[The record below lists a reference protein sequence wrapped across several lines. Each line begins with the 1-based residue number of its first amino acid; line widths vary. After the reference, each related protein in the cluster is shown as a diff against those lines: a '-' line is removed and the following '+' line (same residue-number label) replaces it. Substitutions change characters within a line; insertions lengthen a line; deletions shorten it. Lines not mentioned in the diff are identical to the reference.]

1 MPSSTSK
8 IPLPL
13 GAVTSPSRSIGT
25 PQEVPQQSR
34 IPTSKGVRSPVAD
47 LPHRQQ
53 GREALAPNKDP
64 LSLDQDKE
72 TFNHGQAREA
82 SHSIKLGKGSPSKNN
97 FVEGGGTDNPQLVNK
112 ENLGGKKSRIPD
124 IRNRC
129 SPARD
134 VAEPLKTSSASRI
147 PMIGSKG
154 TVPAPSRLPTSPSR
168 IPTAPSSTGSFS
180 TRKSMESLSGED
192 VDGGLLPSSTS
203 PPLPPPSSSPSS
215 ATRSSSNSLSSS
227 SSSPHKR
234 GREQEVPHSKMR
246 RTSPDG
252 ESVSPSKTRRPS
264 PSKIPVAGAYI
275 HGKAS
280 NSSSNEDFTTPKAAQ
295 KDPWNQDGV
304 GLKPSPSTQSEM
316 FATAPE
322 SEGEDWEG
330 GRGAWEEEWGA
341 GEGLAVCEGGEGFV
355 PCEPLPR
362 DLHTQQLVRG
372 AAEEESEES
381 DFKSKPPRL
390 EKEDN
395 HLVSKTA
402 ANHQTSPD
410 RVPQLSWSLSR
421 EDTPSRPKDLE
432 PLIPSGNPSS
442 ERRSSEDPL
451 LERRPSMSSDSSS
464 CSPAFRTSQ
473 STSVLPDPISSSGDS
488 NHRTTQSASRL
499 PFLPLHNDGST
510 SSGSNDSDSS
520 EGGGKRR
527 KNFEAFVM
535 TGDRMINLAKTPA
548 NADWKSKYQKPSSTA
563 GSTAARGLDSAFVGA
578 DKPVATL
585 ATPEERPASPER
597 KSQLQSGEA
606 TSPDFST
613 SSLISCSEHYNGESL
628 LDNMSP
634 QSPSSPDTPEWS
646 LIANGES
653 FHKDLPPSLLGS
665 RGGQASDGDESLI
678 SSRDNRVIITIKPA
692 GEQQVAVGSP
702 PSPGTSSGGT
712 LTPERPPPALSY
724 GSSPP
729 PASPPSLGQ
738 ISSEEESD
746 MESLHS
752 YHPPVKVVDIP
763 SAHRL
768 AKRLYN
774 LEGFHKSD
782 ISRHLSKN
790 NDFSRAVAEEY
801 CALFSF
807 GGLSLDQALRLFLG
821 QFCLTGETQDRE
833 RVLLH
838 FSRRFLECNPRL
850 KGDAFKSHDAVHTLT
865 CAIMLLNTDLHNEA
879 LQQRKMTP
887 EEFVENLAE
896 LNDGENFPEPVLR
909 QVYSAIREQPI
920 EWVQDNESPSPP
932 PPTSPSTAAP
942 TLPSEVSF
950 TEQVGGINPFLSLP
964 DPESAVDYKRGY
976 VMRKACFDPNY
987 KKTKMGKRSWKMFH
1001 LTLRDLVLFCHKDE
1015 KMASHPSSFESPQSA
1030 MRLHHSL
1037 ATAASDY
1044 SKKQFVFRLRTCDR
1058 AEYLFQ
1064 TSDQKELETWV
1075 ETINTVVARY
1085 SSPQLPAPCSNNAK
1099 FQRPLY
1105 PSSRSSLSLAAQ
1117 VQSHRNQ
1124 VADLSCQLGEHVTST
1139 PPKGA
1144 KSIIWNTWREKSD
1157 FLQGEVARYSAYV
1170 KVLENI
1176 VSRQGSSQ
1184 LASSPLKVLAS

>member
-1 MPSSTSK
+1 
-8 IPLPL
+8 
-13 GAVTSPSRSIGT
+13 
-25 PQEVPQQSR
+25 
-34 IPTSKGVRSPVAD
+34 
-47 LPHRQQ
+47 
-53 GREALAPNKDP
+53 
-64 LSLDQDKE
+64 
-72 TFNHGQAREA
+72 
-82 SHSIKLGKGSPSKNN
+82 
-97 FVEGGGTDNPQLVNK
+97 
-112 ENLGGKKSRIPD
+112 
-124 IRNRC
+124 
-129 SPARD
+129 
-134 VAEPLKTSSASRI
+134 
-147 PMIGSKG
+147 
-154 TVPAPSRLPTSPSR
+154 
-168 IPTAPSSTGSFS
+168 
-180 TRKSMESLSGED
+180 
-192 VDGGLLPSSTS
+192 
-203 PPLPPPSSSPSS
+203 
-215 ATRSSSNSLSSS
+215 
-227 SSSPHKR
+227 
-234 GREQEVPHSKMR
+234 
-246 RTSPDG
+246 
-252 ESVSPSKTRRPS
+252 
-264 PSKIPVAGAYI
+264 
-275 HGKAS
+275 
-280 NSSSNEDFTTPKAAQ
+280 
-295 KDPWNQDGV
+295 
-304 GLKPSPSTQSEM
+304 
-316 FATAPE
+316 
-322 SEGEDWEG
+322 
-330 GRGAWEEEWGA
+330 
-341 GEGLAVCEGGEGFV
+341 
-355 PCEPLPR
+355 
-362 DLHTQQLVRG
+362 
-372 AAEEESEES
+372 
-381 DFKSKPPRL
+381 
-390 EKEDN
+390 
-395 HLVSKTA
+395 
-402 ANHQTSPD
+402 
-410 RVPQLSWSLSR
+410 
-421 EDTPSRPKDLE
+421 
-432 PLIPSGNPSS
+432 
-442 ERRSSEDPL
+442 
-451 LERRPSMSSDSSS
+451 
-464 CSPAFRTSQ
+464 
-473 STSVLPDPISSSGDS
+473 
-488 NHRTTQSASRL
+488 
-499 PFLPLHNDGST
+499 
-510 SSGSNDSDSS
+510 
-520 EGGGKRR
+520 
-527 KNFEAFVM
+527 M

-548 NADWKSKYQKPSSTA
+548 NADWKSKYQKPSTITTTTS
-563 GSTAARGLDSAFVGA
+563 ARGLESTFQSA
-578 DKPVATL
+578 DKTVASL
-585 ATPEERPASPER
+585 ATPEEKPASPEL
-597 KSQLQSGEA
+597 KSRLQSEDA
-606 TSPDFST
+606 TSPDLST

-653 FHKDLPPSLLGS
+653 FHKDLPPSMLGS
-665 RGGQASDGDESLI
+665 RGGQHTEGDESLI
-678 SSRDNRVIITIKPA
+678 SSRDNRVIITIKP
-692 GEQQVAVGSP
+692 GGDQVSGSP

-729 PASPPSLGQ
+729 PASPPSLGHM
-738 ISSEEESD
+738 SSEEESD

-790 NDFSRAVAEEY
+790 NEFSRAVAEEY

-850 KGDAFKSHDAVHTLT
+850 KGEAFRSHDAVHTLT

-909 QVYSAIREQPI
+909 QVYLAIREQPI
-920 EWVQDNESPSPP
+920 EWVQDCESPSPP
-932 PPTSPSTAAP
+932 PPASPSAPAP
-942 TLPSEVSF
+942 TLTSDVSF

-964 DPESAVDYKRGY
+964 DPDSAVDYKRGY
-976 VMRKACFDPNY
+976 VMRKACYDPNY

-1015 KMASHPSSFESPQSA
+1015 KTAAYPASFESPQSA

-1099 FQRPLY
+1099 FQRPLF
-1105 PSSRSSLSLAAQ
+1105 PSSRSNLSLAAQ
-1117 VQSHRNQ
+1117 LQSHRNQ
-1124 VADLSCQLGEHVTST
+1124 VAELSCQLGEHVTCS

-1144 KSIIWNTWREKSD
+1144 KSVIWNTWREKSD

-1176 VSRQGSSQ
+1176 ISRQGSSQ